1 VVSVEGGYGILIND
15 EVIAADPAED
25 ELAFDQ
31 LEDELRRQMQNDL
44 MSEYGQALRASYPV
58 TIEERTLNRLM
69 SGDSLQQ
76 SGGPAPAP
84 QIF

>member
-1 VVSVEGGYGILIND
+1 
-15 EVIAADPAED
+15 
-25 ELAFDQ
+25 
-31 LEDELRRQMQNDL
+31 

-69 SGDSLQQ
+69 SGDSRQQ